1 MTGLGPN
8 LKDRL
13 VGPSLT
19 GGNCHFHILPDNICP
34 SHRVVL
40 HLLHLHI
47 PHPPCQH
54 IIFRDTSQHWALKDR
69 YVTL

>member
-1 MTGLGPN
+1 MIGLRPN

-19 GGNCHFHILPDNICP
+19 GGNCHFDILPDNICP

-40 HLLHLHI
+40 HLLHLHFIYPIHLVIISYFRI
-47 PHPPCQH
+47 PPSTGP
-54 IIFRDTSQHWALKDR
+54 
-69 YVTL
+69 